1 MQNGTH
7 VHAVSVHNV
16 VKSFGGIKA
25 LDHVNFNLYEGEVH
39 ALLGENGA
47 GKTTLSNILCGLY
60 RSDAGSIV
68 VGGTERHFQ
77 NPAQAIEAGIGM
89 VHQHFKLVKSM
100 SVAEN
105 LHLGSPETPSVVSSK
120 ALVASAQQMM
130 NEVGLSVDPT
140 AKIWQ
145 LSVGEQQ
152 RVEIVRVLARGT
164 RVLILDEP
172 TAVLTAAEAVELF
185 AVMRR
190 LVAGGR
196 RTVVFI
202 SHKLNEVLQVSDRIT
217 VLRGGK
223 HVITRDA
230 KYATA
235 RELARLMTGEEMGI
249 EVQDREVTGDP
260 VLQLRAVSAR
270 NSRGVVALHD
280 VDLTVRGGEIMG
292 IAGVSGN
299 GQTELAEV
307 ITGMRPLE
315 SGSITIVGVDVSKAS
330 TRHIANLGVGHIP
343 EDRIGVGMVAAASV
357 KDNAILR
364 HYRTAGLS
372 SKRFLRRDR
381 VLEFAKEIVKT
392 GRVQMRSLQTPAGQL
407 SGGNQQRLVARR
419 ESLVAQRL
427 LVAAH
432 PTRGLDVLAAKQ
444 VQLAIVERRDAGC
457 AGVMISDDLVEVMMV
472 ADRIAVMYEGRV
484 MGVFNRSEF
493 NRERIG
499 LLMGGREVAAL

>member
-7 VHAVSVHNV
+7 VHVVEVHNV

-25 LDHVNFNLYEGEVH
+25 LHHVNLNLYEGEVH

-68 VGGTERHFQ
+68 VGGIERHFQ

-172 TAVLTAAEAVELF
+172 TAVLTAAESVELF

-190 LVAGGR
+190 LVAGG

-235 RELARLMTGEEMGI
+235 HELARLMTGEEMGI
-249 EVQDREVTGDP
+249 EVQDRGVTGDP

-307 ITGMRPLE
+307 VTGMRPSE
-315 SGSITIVGVDVSKAS
+315 SGSITIMGVDVSKAS

-343 EDRIGVGMVAAASV
+343 EDRIGVGMVAASSV

-364 HYRTAGLS
+364 HYRTAALS
-372 SKRFLRRDR
+372 SKQFLRRDR
-381 VLEFAKEIVKT
+381 VLEFAKDIVKT
-392 GRVQMRSLQTPAGQL
+392 GRVQTRSLQTPAGQL

-457 AGVMISDDLVEVMMV
+457 AVVMISDDLDEIMMV

-484 MGVFNRSEF
+484 MGVFNQSEF
-493 NRERIG
+493 DRERIG
-499 LLMGGREVAAL
+499 LLMGGREVAEL

>member
-7 VHAVSVHNV
+7 VHAVEVHNV

-25 LDHVNFNLYEGEVH
+25 LHHVNLNLYEGEVH

-68 VGGTERHFQ
+68 VGGIERHFQ

-172 TAVLTAAEAVELF
+172 TAVLTAAESVELF

-190 LVAGGR
+190 LVAGG

-235 RELARLMTGEEMGI
+235 HELARLMTGEEMGI

-307 ITGMRPLE
+307 VTGMRPSE
-315 SGSITIVGVDVSKAS
+315 SGTITIMGVDVSKAS

-343 EDRIGVGMVAAASV
+343 EDRIGVGMVAASSV

-372 SKRFLRRDR
+372 SKQFLRRDR
-381 VLEFAKEIVKT
+381 ILEFAKDIVKT
-392 GRVQMRSLQTPAGQL
+392 GRVQTRSLQTPASQL

-457 AGVMISDDLVEVMMV
+457 AVVMISDDLDEIMMV

-484 MGVFNRSEF
+484 MGVFNQSEF
-493 NRERIG
+493 DRERIG
-499 LLMGGREVAAL
+499 LLMGGREVAEL

>member
-7 VHAVSVHNV
+7 VHVVEVHNV

-25 LDHVNFNLYEGEVH
+25 LHHVNLNLYEGEVH

-68 VGGTERHFQ
+68 VGGIERHFQ

-172 TAVLTAAEAVELF
+172 TAVLTAAESVELF

-190 LVAGGR
+190 LVAGG

-235 RELARLMTGEEMGI
+235 HELARLMTGEEMGI
-249 EVQDREVTGDP
+249 EVQDRGVTGDP

-307 ITGMRPLE
+307 VTGMRPSE
-315 SGSITIVGVDVSKAS
+315 SGSITIMGVDVSKAS

-343 EDRIGVGMVAAASV
+343 EDRIGVGMVAASSV

-364 HYRTAGLS
+364 HYRTAALS
-372 SKRFLRRDR
+372 SKQFLRRDR
-381 VLEFAKEIVKT
+381 VLEFAKDIVKT
-392 GRVQMRSLQTPAGQL
+392 GRVQTRSLQTPAGQL

-457 AGVMISDDLVEVMMV
+457 AVVMISDDLDEIMMV

-484 MGVFNRSEF
+484 MGVFNQSEF
-493 NRERIG
+493 DRERIG

>member
-1 MQNGTH
+1 MEAVTH
-7 VHAVSVHNV
+7 VHAVEVRNV
-16 VKSFGGIKA
+16 VKSFGGVVA
-25 LDHVNFNLYEGEVH
+25 LDHVDLDLREGEVH

-60 RSDAGSIV
+60 RSDAGSVV

-77 NPAQAIEAGIGM
+77 SPAQAIEAGIGM
-89 VHQHFKLVKSM
+89 VHQHFKLVNSM

-105 LHLGSPETPSVVSSK
+105 LHLGSPETPRVVSSK
-120 ALVASAQQMM
+120 ELVASARQMM
-130 NEVGLSVDPT
+130 DEVGLSVDPT

-152 RVEIVRVLARGT
+152 RVEIVRVLARGA

-172 TAVLTAAEAVELF
+172 TAVLTAAEADELF

-190 LVAGGR
+190 LVAGG

-230 KYATA
+230 QGATA

-249 EVQDREVTGDP
+249 EVEHREVTGEP
-260 VLQLRAVSAR
+260 VLEIRGVSAR

-280 VDLTVRGGEIMG
+280 VDLMVRGGEIMG

-307 ITGMRPLE
+307 ITGMRTAE
-315 SGSITIVGVDVSKAS
+315 AGSITIGGVDVSKAS
-330 TRHIANLGVGHIP
+330 TRHIADLGVGHIP
-343 EDRIGVGMVAAASV
+343 EDRIGVGMVATAPV

-364 HYRTAGLS
+364 HYRTDELS
-372 SKRFLRRDR
+372 SKQFLRRDR
-381 VLEFAKEIVKT
+381 VVDFAKGIVEA
-392 GRVQMRSLQTPAGQL
+392 GRVQTRSVNTPAGQM

-444 VQLAIVERRDAGC
+444 VQSAIIERRDAGC
-457 AGVMISDDLVEVMMV
+457 AVVMISDDLDEIMMV

-484 MGVFNRSEF
+484 MGVFDRTEF
-493 NRERIG
+493 DRERIG
-499 LLMGGREVAAL
+499 MLMGGRVEAAS

>member
-1 MQNGTH
+1 VQNGTH
-7 VHAVSVHNV
+7 VHAVEVHNV

-25 LDHVNFNLYEGEVH
+25 LHHVNLNLYEGEVH

-68 VGGTERHFQ
+68 VGGIERHFQ

-172 TAVLTAAEAVELF
+172 TAVLTAAESVELF

-190 LVAGGR
+190 LVAGG

-230 KYATA
+230 KNATA
-235 RELARLMTGEEMGI
+235 HELARLMTGEEMGI
-249 EVQDREVTGDP
+249 EVQDRGVTGDP
-260 VLQLRAVSAR
+260 VLQLHAVSAR
-270 NSRGVVALHD
+270 NSRGVLALHD

-307 ITGMRPLE
+307 VTGMRPSE
-315 SGSITIVGVDVSKAS
+315 SGSITIMGVDVSKAS

-343 EDRIGVGMVAAASV
+343 EDRIGVGMVAASSV

-364 HYRTAGLS
+364 HYRTAALS
-372 SKRFLRRDR
+372 SKHFLRRDR
-381 VLEFAKEIVKT
+381 VLEFAKDIVKT
-392 GRVQMRSLQTPAGQL
+392 GRVQTRSLQTSAGQL

-457 AGVMISDDLVEVMMV
+457 AVVMISDDLDEIMMV

-484 MGVFNRSEF
+484 MGVFNQSEF
-493 NRERIG
+493 DRERIG
-499 LLMGGREVAAL
+499 LLMGGRKVAAL